1 MKTLDPDT
9 ARRRRSAR
17 LVATVAGGLALLPIA
32 AGAVV
37 LMTTWWH
44 IATAAGLLLAVEAAA
59 AAALIQLLD
68 LARVPYV
75 PARVREMN
83 ALQTAHD
90 EALLLAEKEA
100 RRAGKEARR
109 ADMAAA
115 CRESEAAEAD
125 LMIGNLRTA
134 LSAARA
140 VPEPGPAVP
149 DGPEHRVRKRLAMP
163 RRTTAAPERVPS
175 IRDLKAKLGVGQA
188 KAARVQAVL
197 ADVAA

>member
-1 MKTLDPDT
+1 METLDPDI

-17 LVATVAGGLALLPIA
+17 LVAIVAVGLALLPVT

-44 IATAAGLLLAVEAAA
+44 IAAAAGLLLAVEAAA
-59 AAALIQLLD
+59 AAALMQLLD

-90 EALLLAEKEA
+90 EALLLAKKEK
-100 RRAGKEARR
+100 RR
-109 ADMAAA
+109 ADMTAE
-115 CRESEAAEAD
+115 CRSAEAAEAET
-125 LMIGNLRTA
+125 MIATLRTA

-140 VPEPGPAVP
+140 VPDVRHGVPG
-149 DGPEHRVRKRLAMP
+149 GPEHRVRKRLAMP
-163 RRTTAAPERVPS
+163 RRTAAAPERVPT
-175 IRDLKAKLGVGQA
+175 IRDLKAVLGVGQA
-188 KAARVQAVL
+188 KAAAVRAVL
-197 ADVAA
+197 AGVAA